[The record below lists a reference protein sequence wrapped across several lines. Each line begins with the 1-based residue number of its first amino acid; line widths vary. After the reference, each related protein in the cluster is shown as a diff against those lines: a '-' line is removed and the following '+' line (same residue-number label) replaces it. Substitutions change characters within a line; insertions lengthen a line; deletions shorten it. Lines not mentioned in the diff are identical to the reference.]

1 MEIRQIIFVRTQNK
15 DYLIGVNELE
25 VTTKKDRRIKMK
37 KNFTVILGAAMLFAM
52 LMLSGCEVSTANMS
66 SLKTASDKEG
76 KSATSTFK
84 PGDTFY
90 GVATISN
97 NPGDVKVKMYLS
109 DPKGTA
115 IKSTE
120 ITVDVKGD
128 GNAILSMPV
137 NEGMPAGEYK
147 VTAEMLNSS
156 GEKKDSK
163 TANFTLA
170 GE

>member
-1 MEIRQIIFVRTQNK
+1 
-15 DYLIGVNELE
+15 
-25 VTTKKDRRIKMK
+25 MK
-37 KNFTVILGAAMLFAM
+37 KKLIFSLGATVLFAM
-52 LMLSGCEVSTANMS
+52 LMLSGCNVSTANMS
-66 SLKTASDKEG
+66 GLKTATDREG
-76 KSATSTFK
+76 KSEASKFK

-120 ITVDVKGD
+120 ITADVKGD

-147 VTAEMLNSS
+147 VTAEMINEA

-163 TANFTLA
+163 TANFSLT